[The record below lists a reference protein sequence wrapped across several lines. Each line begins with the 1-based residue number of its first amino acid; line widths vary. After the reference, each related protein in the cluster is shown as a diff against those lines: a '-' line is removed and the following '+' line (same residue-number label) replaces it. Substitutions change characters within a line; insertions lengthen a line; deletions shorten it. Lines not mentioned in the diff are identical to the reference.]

1 MEEVENTEVVEL
13 SSQKKYNNDFVI
25 DALSKDIDDFK
36 STHFYGKVYLV
47 PYCVNTDGVY
57 PFVQFVTHYFGTFTE
72 NEEFKNIIK
81 FYEFFY
87 SPTVNIS
94 DNSNKLL
101 NLALIHLTKGNM
113 IDFNKYFKGYT
124 NKSDDIFLFYDL
136 TEINKDSTVTNINH
150 TWLLHTSEIIDKH
163 SYNTHIDS
171 IVTDFFKEHSYF
183 MYLRDENN
191 ELYQIPQIG
200 YSGSSLK
207 NAEFRSVFGNPRLND
222 DESIFGKYY
231 YFTDYSTALEEAK
244 SEKNVIGKERKY
256 GGLNRYALFKEKT
269 TSFTDFSVK
278 VSEDGLSNDWS
289 ENYDS
294 IYLEG
299 LVVLKKYEQ
308 QVPVSYHFV

>member
-47 PYCVNTDGVY
+47 PYCVNTCGIY
-57 PFVQFVTHYFGTFTE
+57 PFMQFITHYFGTFTE

-87 SPTVNIS
+87 SPLVNIME
-94 DNSNKLL
+94 NSNKLL
-101 NLALIHLTKGNM
+101 NLALIHLTNGT
-113 IDFNKYFKGYT
+113 ITDFSKYFKGYV
-124 NKSDDIFLFYDL
+124 NKSDDVYLFYDL

-150 TWLLHTSEIIDKH
+150 TWLLHSCEIFDKY
-163 SYNTHIDS
+163 SYNTSIDS
-171 IVTDFFKEHSYF
+171 IVTDFFTEHYAF

-191 ELYQIPQIG
+191 ELYQLPQIG
-200 YSGSSLK
+200 YSGSSFK
-207 NAEFRSVFGNPRLND
+207 NAEFRSVFGNPSSSD
-222 DESIFGKYY
+222 EESIFGKYY

-256 GGLNRYALFKEKT
+256 GGLNRYALFKGKT

-278 VSEDGLSNDWS
+278 VSEDGSSNDWS